1 MPRFSSNLLYADA
14 SPDIYYDPVHYKVFL
29 QFYGLDPDT
38 LVVFSNELD
47 ELRIETNTDEIKME
61 ILQKGE
67 MKQGEY
73 TYVFYIMQG
82 GQSIWSSGQIQ
93 SRIITT
99 NMPKVD
105 GQCYFKCDIVDKSG
119 DIQEVYSAKLLP
131 QV

>member
-1 MPRFSSNLLYADA
+1 
-14 SPDIYYDPVHYKVFL
+14 
-29 QFYGLDPDT
+29 
-38 LVVFSNELD
+38 
-47 ELRIETNTDEIKME
+47 ME

-99 NMPKVD
+99 NMPQVD